1 MNRYKDKNIIV
12 LGYGRSGR
20 SAVHALNKLGARVTL
35 TTNENLVDE
44 AVLEELRKETV
55 QIVDGHHPT
64 HLLNGADLIVKNPG
78 IPFRIPFLQEAIER
92 NVPIITE
99 VELAYE
105 LHKKEIIGITGTNGK
120 TTVTTL
126 IGEMLTDETHH
137 PILCGNIGYPAAE
150 AVLNDDSENLIMEL
164 SSFQLMGIIDFKPNI
179 AVITNIYEAHLDYHK
194 DATEY
199 RNAKLSLLKNMT
211 EDDLVIFNL
220 AQKDILNSIDCK
232 APIKYFS
239 LTEKTDA
246 YVEAGKVYVNDKYI
260 IDVDDI
266 VLKGPHNLENILASL
281 LVADEKNV
289 SVEHMVKILTSF
301 RGIEHR
307 LEYVGEKNGVK
318 YYNDSKATNALAT
331 TFALRSFDRD
341 TIWIAGGL
349 DRGQDFVEIT
359 PYIKNVK
366 LAILFGETKHKLA
379 QFLSAHEIETI
390 ETENPNTA
398 VKVADENSTEGDI
411 VLFSPAC
418 ASWDQYTDFETR
430 GNHFKEGVN
439 AL

>member
-20 SAVHALNKLGARVTL
+20 SAVNALNKLGARVTL
-35 TTNENLVDE
+35 TTNENLVDDV
-44 AVLEELRKETV
+44 VLEELRKQTV
-55 QIVDGHHPT
+55 QIVDGHHPS
-64 HLLNGADLIVKNPG
+64 HLLNDADLIVKNPG
-78 IPFRIPFLQEAIER
+78 IPYRIPFLQEALER
-92 NVPIITE
+92 KVPIITE

-105 LHKKEIIGITGTNGK
+105 LRKKDIIGITGTNGK

-126 IGEMLTDETHH
+126 IGEMLTDDIHH

-150 AVLNDDSENLIMEL
+150 AVLNNDDEDLVMEL
-164 SSFQLMGIIDFKPNI
+164 SSFQLMGIIDFKPSI
-179 AVITNIYEAHLDYHK
+179 AVITNIYDAHLDYHT

-199 RNAKLSLLKNMT
+199 RNAKLNLLKNMK
-211 EDDLVIFNL
+211 ERDVVIFNY
-220 AQKDILNSIDCK
+220 AQRDILNAVNCPSE
-232 APIKYFS
+232 IKYFS
-239 LTEKTDA
+239 IEERTDA
-246 YVEAGKVYVNDKYI
+246 YVEAGKVYVNGKYV

-281 LVADEKNV
+281 LVADEKGVPMEHITNV
-289 SVEHMVKILTSF
+289 LTTF
-301 RGIEHR
+301 KGIEHR
-307 LEYVGEKNGVK
+307 LEFVGDKNGVK

-331 TFALRSFDRD
+331 TFALRSFERD

-349 DRGQDFVEIT
+349 DRGQDFIELT
-359 PYIKNVK
+359 PYLEHVK
-366 LAILFGETKHKLA
+366 YAIVFGETKHKLA
-379 QFLSAHEIETI
+379 QFLSAHKIQTV

-398 VKVADENSTEGDI
+398 VKIADELSNEGDV

-430 GNHFKEGVN
+430 GNHFKEGFD

>member
-1 MNRYKDKNIIV
+1 
-12 LGYGRSGR
+12 
-20 SAVHALNKLGARVTL
+20 
-35 TTNENLVDE
+35 E

-64 HLLNGADLIVKNPG
+64 HLLNDADLIVKNPG
-78 IPFRIPFLQEAIER
+78 IPYRIPFLQEAIER

-232 APIKYFS
+232 APIKYF
-239 LTEKTDA
+239 
-246 YVEAGKVYVNDKYI
+246 
-260 IDVDDI
+260 
-266 VLKGPHNLENILASL
+266 
-281 LVADEKNV
+281 
-289 SVEHMVKILTSF
+289 
-301 RGIEHR
+301 
-307 LEYVGEKNGVK
+307 
-318 YYNDSKATNALAT
+318 
-331 TFALRSFDRD
+331 
-341 TIWIAGGL
+341 
-349 DRGQDFVEIT
+349 
-359 PYIKNVK
+359 
-366 LAILFGETKHKLA
+366 
-379 QFLSAHEIETI
+379 
-390 ETENPNTA
+390 
-398 VKVADENSTEGDI
+398 
-411 VLFSPAC
+411 
-418 ASWDQYTDFETR
+418 
-430 GNHFKEGVN
+430 
-439 AL
+439 